1 MLSQSILT
9 AILFYVILFE
19 KEVPCMESR
28 TSIKLPDEL
37 KELIKKEAEKQH
49 RSIHNMIITIL
60 WEYFSEK

>member
-1 MLSQSILT
+1 
-9 AILFYVILFE
+9 
-19 KEVPCMESR
+19 MESR

>member
-1 MLSQSILT
+1 
-9 AILFYVILFE
+9 
-19 KEVPCMESR
+19 MESR

-37 KELIKKEAEKQH
+37 KELIKKESEKQH